1 MSNFRSISPRELS
14 DNPFSLIGH
23 DWMLVTSG
31 NAEHFNTM
39 TASWG
44 GVGFLW
50 NKNVCYVYI
59 RPQRYTYEF
68 VEKNETLTLSFFS
81 EKYRDALNFC
91 GKHSGRDTDKCK
103 ATGLTP
109 RAVGSCVAFEQ
120 ARLILR
126 CRVLYKQDM
135 LESAFLDKSL
145 LSNYKNG
152 DFHRAYVCE
161 IEEILVSDS
170 QDA

>member
-1 MSNFRSISPRELS
+1 MSLTHIKPEDIQQNTFKT
-14 DNPFSLIGH
+14 IGQ
-23 DWMLVTSG
+23 DWMLLTAGTSRS
-31 NAEHFNTM
+31 FNTM
-39 TASWG
+39 TVSWG
-44 GVGFLW
+44 GLGVLW
-50 NKNVCYVYI
+50 GKPVATVYV

-135 LESAFLDKSL
+135 LESAFLDKNL

-161 IEEILVSDS
+161 IEEMLVSDS